1 MFKTIQN
8 CALIFI
14 IIVLLGFLLMC
25 VTYSLPNE
33 NVHDHIM
40 KDVEVF
46 KELHPS
52 IIPNDSTTLLD
63 VFTDS
68 IIITELL
75 DKTEYDS
82 NSKNAMAVYGASPS
96 DFNSFIEGNKDVTFQ
111 YPRYWH
117 GNLVVYHTFFNFID
131 YDGIK
136 ILQLFCELILIIGI
150 LKMMIDNNLKC
161 YTIPFIIS
169 LFFIHPEVIGLSM
182 QYAPIFFIML
192 ISVFILLKFKDKLLE
207 NNNLIYYF
215 LIIGMATSFF
225 DLLTYPLITL
235 GTPLIFYL
243 LLENN
248 KKSLKE
254 NMMKLLLF
262 VGIWFFGYI
271 GMWVSKWIIS
281 SIVLNQD
288 IISNGLEVISVRSST
303 EGVSRFDALFKNIS
317 IYNYP
322 YYIGI
327 MILIGIYYIAR
338 LIKIKE
344 TITINKLK
352 KIIPFLLIG
361 ITPFLWYLFAS
372 NHSYIHYWMT
382 YRILFVFFFAI
393 MCSLEYLITKRT
405 NGVTHNI

>member
-1 MFKTIQN
+1 
-8 CALIFI
+8 
-14 IIVLLGFLLMC
+14 
-25 VTYSLPNE
+25 
-33 NVHDHIM
+33 
-40 KDVEVF
+40 
-46 KELHPS
+46 
-52 IIPNDSTTLLD
+52 
-63 VFTDS
+63 
-68 IIITELL
+68 
-75 DKTEYDS
+75 
-82 NSKNAMAVYGASPS
+82 
-96 DFNSFIEGNKDVTFQ
+96 
-111 YPRYWH
+111 
-117 GNLVVYHTFFNFID
+117 
-131 YDGIK
+131 
-136 ILQLFCELILIIGI
+136 
-150 LKMMIDNNLKC
+150 MMIDNNLKC